1 MLVSGEDPPKF
12 SQHSQDVFELKI
24 IKFFGTSMT
33 EKFSAPSGDQT
44 QCLLDSRLSA
54 LTARPLRQL
63 FSH

>member
-33 EKFSAPSGDQT
+33 EKFSAPSGAQT
-44 QCLLDSRLSA
+44 QCLLDSR
-54 LTARPLRQL
+54 
-63 FSH
+63 